1 MYDKAMIRYSEK
13 DIPEFLSDHDKDL
26 IRKAND
32 QRWEDIE
39 VEEAESE
46 KARQILYDIALSK
59 YRREEY
65 HSGMA

>member
-1 MYDKAMIRYSEK
+1 MIRYNES
-13 DIPEFLSDHDKDL
+13 DIPPYLPERDKEL

-46 KARQILYDIALSK
+46 EARKILYDIAITK
-59 YRREEY
+59 YHLDEFEC
-65 HSGMA
+65 GME